1 MVQMITGHN
10 RLNRHE
16 SLINPEVSP
25 TCRLCKEEDETSWH
39 IIGECP
45 MLRFKRWQSMGEAF
59 LENPP
64 DWNPRKLL
72 RFFHIA
78 KIVEMNQREDLDP
91 SQPQ

>member
-1 MVQMITGHN
+1 
-10 RLNRHE
+10 
-16 SLINPEVSP
+16 
-25 TCRLCKEEDETSWH
+25 
-39 IIGECP
+39 
-45 MLRFKRWQSMGEAF
+45 MGEAF